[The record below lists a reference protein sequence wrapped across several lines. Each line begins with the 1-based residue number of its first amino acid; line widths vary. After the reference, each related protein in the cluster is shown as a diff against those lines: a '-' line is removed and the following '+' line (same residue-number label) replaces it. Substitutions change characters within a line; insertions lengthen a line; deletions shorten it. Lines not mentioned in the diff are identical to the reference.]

1 MLTEDSPIAK
11 VAGNEGQTVMEV
23 AEENGI
29 DIPGLCHLPGIHDRG
44 ACRLP
49 RNCLVR
55 RAALVVEFLAET
67 GRAVARVAAGGGHC
81 AFLRAYPSG
90 PRSQPSRSAPRRFSR
105 SSVVTAVS
113 NPASATAQLIGV
125 YEPKLTEMF
134 AGALKNLGT
143 KRAFIVHGADGL
155 DEATVTG
162 QTRVSELKEGIVTT
176 YNIDPVHATAQF
188 KVRHL
193 MVANVRGHLGEVTG
207 EVRFDPTDPSRSSVN
222 ASIDAAGIDT
232 RNPDRDT
239 HLRSPDFLD
248 VAHHPAITFRS
259 TAVRA
264 EGAGE
269 YRVDGE
275 LTIRSTTRPVTL
287 KVEVSEEIRD
297 PWGNVKRGIEA
308 SARIDRKDWGL
319 TWNAV
324 MEGGGI
330 LVGDTVDIAIE
341 AELAHEF
348 IRGGISTFRYLDYY
362 SALGITRGCL
372 GGMQRAGADRYQ
384 GDR

>member
-1 MLTEDSPIAK
+1 METAAASSSPATRPSPTEA
-11 VAGNEGQTVMEV
+11 
-23 AEENGI
+23 
-29 DIPGLCHLPGIHDRG
+29 
-44 ACRLP
+44 
-49 RNCLVR
+49 VR
-55 RAALVVEFLAET
+55 
-67 GRAVARVAAGGGHC
+67 
-81 AFLRAYPSG
+81 
-90 PRSQPSRSAPRRFSR
+90 
-105 SSVVTAVS
+105 
-113 NPASATAQLIGV
+113 
-125 YEPKLTEMF
+125 
-134 AGALKNLGT
+134 
-143 KRAFIVHGADGL
+143 
-155 DEATVTG
+155 
-162 QTRVSELKEGIVTT
+162 

-248 VAHHPAITFRS
+248 VANHPAITFRS

-264 EGAGE
+264 KGPGE
-269 YRVDGE
+269 YQVDGE

-287 KVEVSEEIRD
+287 RVEVSDEIRD

-330 LVGDTVDIAIE
+330 LVGDAVEIAIE
-341 AELAHEF
+341 AELV
-348 IRGGISTFRYLDYY
+348 RG
-362 SALGITRGCL
+362 
-372 GGMQRAGADRYQ
+372 
-384 GDR
+384 